1 MARITYLRSK
11 MSKTKDMAM
20 TIGIDSTQNLD
31 RDHDMYFVRSMIDLK
46 RTLEEVN
53 ENKPYFCKLENMGGR
68 YLFFFRNDDDEITKK
83 SLSKI
88 FDLCKSFNIKEIVF
102 SEYEIRNII
111 PELNDIISEYD
122 IQVYITIF

>member
-1 MARITYLRSK
+1 MAGITYLRSK

-46 RTLEEVN
+46 RTLEEVK

-83 SLSKI
+83 SLLKI
-88 FDLCKSFNIKEIVF
+88 FELCRTFNIKEIVF